1 MKIKVKNLGVLKQ
14 AEFELG
20 DMTIICG
27 ENNSGKTYAAYALFG
42 FLWNWKN
49 MLQVQISDDE
59 VDDFI
64 RQSESRINMDYYLKQ
79 YENIL
84 KEGCTS
90 YTKRLSRIFASSEE
104 RFANTEFEVLID
116 KNDISIPKTFEQSIR
131 IGKSLRI
138 SIVKNAE
145 CEHFNISVVQEDD
158 PDIPR
163 DLVGQI
169 ISEKIAELIFSS
181 VLPNAFISSI
191 ERTGAAIFRKE
202 LDFSRNRLLD
212 QMKHDEK
219 VDPLKLLL
227 DVYPDYALPVTVNVD
242 FTRQIEK
249 IEKNKSFLTQYHPD
263 ILADFSNIIGGKY
276 IVKND
281 GVFFRPNKNRS
292 IKLTMDESS
301 SAVRS
306 LLDIGFY
313 LAHEAKLGD
322 LLIVDE
328 PELNLHPENQRRIAR
343 LFARLVNIGM
353 KVFITTHSDYI
364 IKELNTLIM
373 LKQDKPYLNRIA
385 EKLKYKHE
393 ELLDYQKIRLYVAEE
408 RLVKQEGNVRKI
420 RCQTLTPAE
429 ISQEQGIEVTSFDNS
444 INAMNDIQEEILWG
458 GDE

>member
-20 DMTIICG
+20 DLTIICG

-42 FLWNWKN
+42 FLWNWRE
-49 MLQVQISDDE
+49 MLKVPISNDDA
-59 VDDFI
+59 DAFI
-64 RQSESRINMDYYLKQ
+64 QKSESKVSIDKYLKRHA
-79 YENIL
+79 NIL
-84 KEGCTS
+84 KKGCAS

-104 RFANTEFEVLID
+104 RFANTTFEILIG
-116 KNDISIPKTFEQSIR
+116 KNDISIPKKFEQHIR
-131 IGKSLRI
+131 IGESLRI
-138 SIVKNAE
+138 SIVKNLE
-145 CEHFNISVVQEDD
+145 CEHLNISVVQEGE

-163 DLVGQI
+163 GLIKKI
-169 ISEKIAELIFSS
+169 ISERIAELIFSS
-181 VLPNAFISSI
+181 VLPNVFISST

-202 LDFSRNRLLD
+202 LDFARNRLLD

-219 VDPLKLLL
+219 VDPLKLLF
-227 DVYPDYALPVTVNVD
+227 DAYPDYALPVTVNVD
-242 FTRQIEK
+242 FTRRIEK
-249 IEKNKSFLTQYHPD
+249 MEKNKSFLVQKHPD
-263 ILADFSNIIGGKY
+263 ILTDFSNIIGGKY

-313 LAHEAKLGD
+313 LAHEAKPGD

-343 LFARLVNIGM
+343 LFSRLVNVGM

-364 IKELNTLIM
+364 VKELNTLIM
-373 LKQDKPYLNRIA
+373 LKQNSSHLNRVA
-385 EKLKYKHE
+385 DKWKYKHE
-393 ELLDYQKIRLYVAEE
+393 ELLDHQKIRLYVAEE
-408 RLVKQEGNVRKI
+408 NLVMQEGNVRRS
-420 RCQTLTPAE
+420 RCQTLTSAD
-429 ISQEQGIEVTSFDNS
+429 ISQKQGIEVVSFDKS
-444 INAMNDIQEEILWG
+444 INEMNDIQEEILWG

>member
-1 MKIKVKNLGVLKQ
+1 MKIKVKNLGVLKE

-20 DMTIICG
+20 DLTIICG

-42 FLWNWKN
+42 FLWNWKSI
-49 MLQVQISDDE
+49 LKVQISTDE
-59 VDDFI
+59 TDDFI
-64 RQSESRINMDYYLKQ
+64 QQSESRVSVGYYLRQ

-84 KEGCTS
+84 KKGCAS
-90 YTKRLSRIFASSEE
+90 YTKHLSRIFAASEDL
-104 RFANTEFEVLID
+104 FANTTFEILID
-116 KNDISIPKTFEQSIR
+116 KNDISIPNKFEQHLR
-131 IGKSLRI
+131 IGESLRI
-138 SIVKNAE
+138 SIVKNVE
-145 CEHFNISVVQEDD
+145 YEHLNISVVQEGA

-163 DLVGQI
+163 GLIRKI
-169 ISEKIAELIFSS
+169 ISERIAELIFSS
-181 VLPNAFISSI
+181 VLPNVFISST

-202 LDFSRNRLLD
+202 LDFARNRLLN
-212 QMKHDEK
+212 QMKHDEE
-219 VDPLKLLL
+219 VDPLKLLF

-242 FTRQIEK
+242 FTRRMEK
-249 IEKNKSFLTQYHPD
+249 MEKNKSFLAQKHPG
-263 ILADFSNIIGGKY
+263 ILTDFSNIIGGTY

-313 LAHEAKLGD
+313 LAHEAKPGD

-343 LFARLVNIGM
+343 LFARLVNVGM

-364 IKELNTLIM
+364 VKELNTLIM
-373 LKQDKPYLNRIA
+373 LKQDKPYLNRAA
-385 EKLKYKHE
+385 EKWGYKRE

-408 RLVKQEGNVRKI
+408 SLLKQEGNVRKS
-420 RCQTLTPAE
+420 RCQTLTPANV
-429 ISQEQGIEVTSFDNS
+429 SQEQGIEVTSFDKS

-458 GDE
+458 ENE

>member
-1 MKIKVKNLGVLKQ
+1 MRIKVKNLGVLKE

-42 FLWNWKN
+42 FLWNCKN
-49 MLQVQISDDE
+49 MLKVQISNDE
-59 VDDFI
+59 VDGFI
-64 RQSESRINMDYYLKQ
+64 RQSESRISVEYYLKQ

-84 KEGCTS
+84 KKGCAS
-90 YTKRLSRIFASSEE
+90 YTKRLSRIFASSSE
-104 RFANTEFEVLID
+104 RFENTEFEVLID
-116 KNDISIPKTFEQSIR
+116 KNDISIPTEFKRHSN

-145 CEHFNISVVQEDD
+145 CEHLNISVVQEGD

-163 DLVGQI
+163 DLIRQI

-181 VLPNAFISSI
+181 VLPNVFISSI

-202 LDFSRNRLLD
+202 LDFARNRLLD

-219 VDPLKLLL
+219 VDPLKLLF
-227 DVYPDYALPVTVNVD
+227 DAYPDYALPVTVNVD

-249 IEKNKSFLTQYHPD
+249 MEKNKSFLAQNHPD
-263 ILADFSNIIGGKY
+263 LLTDFSNIIGGKY

-313 LAHEAKLGD
+313 LAHEAKSGD

-343 LFARLVNIGM
+343 LFARLVNVGM

-364 IKELNTLIM
+364 VKELNTLIM
-373 LKQDKPYLNRIA
+373 LKQDKLYLNRIA
-385 EKLKYKHE
+385 EKWSYKHE

-408 RLVKQEGNVRKI
+408 SLVKQGSNVRKS
-420 RCQTLTPAE
+420 RCQTLTAAE
-429 ISQEQGIEVTSFDNS
+429 ISQEQGIEVTSFDKS
-444 INAMNDIQEEILWG
+444 INAMNEIQEEILWG
-458 GDE
+458 EDE